1 MKKRSVIVMVVC
13 VAIIIVGIFSYK
25 SIEYNLKKTQMDTLY
40 TYFHR
45 IQDSIKAKHY
55 PINIDSLKT
64 VVYNERN
71 TVSIYSNLK
80 VLEDSVNAYKPN
92 K

>member
-1 MKKRSVIVMVVC
+1 MKKKSIIIIVVC
-13 VAIIIVGIFSYK
+13 VAIIVAGIFSYQ

-40 TYFHR
+40 TYFHK

-71 TVSIYSNLK
+71 TVSIYSKLK
-80 VLEDSVNAYKPN
+80 VLEDSVKAYKVN
-92 K
+92 N

>member
-1 MKKRSVIVMVVC
+1 MKKKNI
-13 VAIIIVGIFSYK
+13 IIIVVCAAIIFIALFSYR
-25 SIEYNLKKTQMDTLY
+25 SIEYDLKKTQMDALY

-55 PINIDSLKT
+55 PVNIDSLKT
-64 VVYNERN
+64 IVYNERN
-71 TVSIYSNLK
+71 TVSIYSKLK
-80 VLEDSVNAYKPN
+80 VLEDSVNAYKV

>member
-1 MKKRSVIVMVVC
+1 MC
-13 VAIIIVGIFSYK
+13 VAIIVVGIFSYK

-40 TYFHR
+40 TYFHK

-64 VVYNERN
+64 VVYNQRN
-71 TVSIYSNLK
+71 IVSIYSRLK
-80 VLEDSVNAYKPN
+80 VFEDSVKAYKAN